1 MSKDVNRITVT
12 GNLGASVDARYTGNG
27 RIVANFSVA
36 VNQSYRNSDGDTVKS
51 VEWFRVVAWDKLGE
65 ICNEYLDSGTR
76 VYIEGRLQQRKY
88 TAKDGTE
95 KVAVEIIASEMT
107 ILSAPPETPPVAAPA
122 PVAVAAE
129 EKPTVKGTLVPK
141 KKAATK

>member
-12 GNLGASVDARYTGNG
+12 GNLGAAVDARYTANG

-36 VNQSYRNSDGDTVKS
+36 VNQSFRNSDGELVKS
-51 VEWFRVVAWDKLGE
+51 VEWFRIVAWDKLGE
-65 ICNEYLDSGTR
+65 ICNEYLETGTR

-95 KVAVEIIASEMT
+95 KLAVEIVASEMN
-107 ILSAPPETPPVAAPA
+107 ILSAPPAAK
-122 PVAVAAE
+122 PVAVE
-129 EKPTVKGTLVPK
+129 EKPIEPEAASPKGTVVRRK
-141 KKAATK
+141 RSAE